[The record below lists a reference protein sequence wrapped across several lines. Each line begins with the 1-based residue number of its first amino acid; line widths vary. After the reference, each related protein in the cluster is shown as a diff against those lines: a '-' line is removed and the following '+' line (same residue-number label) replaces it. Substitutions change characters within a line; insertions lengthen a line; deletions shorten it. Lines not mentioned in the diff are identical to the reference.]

1 MDTNDL
7 TVKAYEVLEFSEE
20 VHHLITVHI
29 GAMCSRFSDENKF
42 LEAVNKLINSIKDNP
57 EDFIDNWDLADEVKV
72 ASFHTGLSELQNH
85 IAKIIEIPMENRG
98 LTIEQIDFG

>member
-7 TVKAYEVLEFSEE
+7 TAKAYEVLEFSE

-29 GAMCSRFSDENKF
+29 GAMCSRFSDENEF
-42 LEAVNKLINSIKDNP
+42 LEAVNKLINSIKDNL
-57 EDFIDNWDLADEVKV
+57 EDFIDHWDLTVEV
-72 ASFHTGLSELQNH
+72 ASFQTGLSALQNL
-85 IAKIIEIPMENRG
+85 IVKIIEIPIENRG

>member
-7 TVKAYEVLEFSEE
+7 TAKAYEILEFSEE

-29 GAMCSRFSDENKF
+29 GAMCSRFSDENEF
-42 LEAVNKLINSIKDNP
+42 LEAVNKFINSIKDNP
-57 EDFIDNWDLADEVKV
+57 EDFIDHWDLTVEV
-72 ASFHTGLSELQNH
+72 ASFQTGLSALQNL
-85 IAKIIEIPMENRG
+85 IVKIIEIPIEKRG